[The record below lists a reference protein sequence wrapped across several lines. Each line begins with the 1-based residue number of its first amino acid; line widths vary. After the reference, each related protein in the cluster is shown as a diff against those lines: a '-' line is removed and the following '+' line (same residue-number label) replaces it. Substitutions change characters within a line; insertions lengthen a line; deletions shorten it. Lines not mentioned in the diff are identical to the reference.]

1 MNRSYT
7 YSIKNTTNVSEFH
20 RKDKVGKKDIQSDIL
35 PVDQNLA
42 WHHSSATTALWS
54 GDFDVQHFAE
64 VYVETKNNTSR
75 VIRIT
80 YHFLFTKENIL
91 NTGTVKDEI
100 NAHFQNKLILS
111 NKRPFY
117 ARLVPSRLFSLLIL
131 NINEECALKMPA
143 GAEVP

>member
-1 MNRSYT
+1 M
-7 YSIKNTTNVSEFH
+7 
-20 RKDKVGKKDIQSDIL
+20 
-35 PVDQNLA
+35 A

-64 VYVETKNNTSR
+64 VYVETKNITGR

-80 YHFLFTKENIL
+80 YHLLFTKENIL

-111 NKRPFY
+111 NKGPFY
-117 ARLVPSRLFSLLIL
+117 ARLRPQSSLLSP
-131 NINEECALKMPA
+131 NIKYFNEECALKMPA